1 MIAHRSFIPLW
12 IFLALAAP
20 VCLPIKAA
28 AVTVEQI
35 PSPRPAG
42 WVVDLT
48 GTLPSST
55 VADLNRLGDDVKART
70 GAELAVVV
78 IPTTGGTDPHDFA
91 TRLFNTWGIGEAG
104 KDNGVLVFAALDD
117 RAAEIILGN
126 GVDDDARVR
135 KSESI
140 MQRQMV
146 PRFRA
151 GDAAGALWHG
161 AQACA
166 NWILVPESQPDVAAP
181 PSPSPQGLY
190 RPRTLPGPVKRGSPA
205 GYGPLFFILALFS
218 AIGGGIWLFNRPPS
232 CPRCKEAMTLLD
244 EAADDAYLQPS
255 EQLEERIGSV
265 DHQVWTCAV
274 CGEQSRQRRVRF
286 FSGYGDCPQCSSRAL
301 KSTTTTLSAATYDHG
316 GLVQIHEECAN
327 CSHRNSFTR
336 STPRMSRPSSR
347 SSFSS
352 SGSRSSGFGGGR
364 SSGRG
369 SSGRW

>member
-1 MIAHRSFIPLW
+1 MIARRSFIPLW
-12 IFLALAAP
+12 VFLALTAGAAQ
-20 VCLPIKAA
+20 

-48 GTLPSST
+48 GTLPSET
-55 VADLNRLGDDVKART
+55 VADLNRLGDDIKAWT

-78 IPTTGGTDPHDFA
+78 IPTTGGAEHREFA
-91 TRLFNTWGIGEAG
+91 TRLFNTWGIGERG

-126 GVDDDARVR
+126 GVDDDAKVL

-140 MQRQMV
+140 MQRLMV
-146 PRFRA
+146 PRFRE

-166 NWILVPESQPDVAAP
+166 NWILGPASPPETAAP
-181 PSPSPQGLY
+181 APL
-190 RPRTLPGPVKRGSPA
+190 SPA
-205 GYGPLFFILALFS
+205 PPQQNLYKQKNGLSSGMRDLLATLLPIALAGS
-218 AIGGGIWLFNRPPS
+218 AGLGLWFAIRPPR
-232 CPRCKEAMTLLD
+232 CPRCREAMTKLD

-265 DHQVWTCAV
+265 DHQIWTCPA
-274 CGEQSRQRRVRF
+274 CGEQTKSRRVRF
-286 FSGYGDCPQCSSRAL
+286 FSGYENCPQCSVRAL
-301 KSTTTTLSAATYDHG
+301 RSTTTTVQSATYDHG
-316 GLVQIHEECAN
+316 GLVRIDEECAN
-327 CSHRNSFTR
+327 CSHRNSFSR
-336 STPRMSRPSSR
+336 STARLQKPSVRPRFFSSG
-347 SSFSS
+347 S

-369 SSGRW
+369 ASGRW